1 MTEKEEQQ
9 SRFSYEVFDRQL
21 NTFYMMCQVLMQGWE
36 DYSTQEMNC
45 DIRSLCTKASRLCY
59 MADQDLALQHND
71 LTHQRKFINQ
81 THLSTISQIVINEM
95 TPFLKKVIDRY
106 KATKNWKVIRAACF
120 QLR

>member
-1 MTEKEEQQ
+1 MTDKDEQQ
-9 SRFSYEVFDRQL
+9 SPFSYEVFDRQL
-21 NTFYMMCQVLMQGWE
+21 NTFYMMCQVFIQGWE

-81 THLSTISQIVINEM
+81 SHLGTISQIVI
-95 TPFLKKVIDRY
+95 PQFGIRIVHKKVGSLTNILYLYR
-106 KATKNWKVIRAACF
+106 
-120 QLR
+120 